1 MRRETSR
8 RPARSRFV
16 KHDQSFQR
24 VLVSCQACTSACAQV
39 GCRKRH
45 GEVLCFSYEQ
55 QKRGSGVFHYFLLLH
70 SSVGFRSCS
79 RAGLI
84 VLHRLVEREGKL
96 SSRQQSVFVGVFVPP
111 SSVLHIS
118 QPCEQQKEQKELC
131 APAPSFPLVPSSHL
145 LSPSPHSLSLSFSS
159 FPPEQ

>member
-1 MRRETSR
+1 M
-8 RPARSRFV
+8 PGVYARVCLRSV
-16 KHDQSFQR
+16 
-24 VLVSCQACTSACAQV
+24 
-39 GCRKRH
+39 CRKRH

-70 SSVGFRSCS
+70 GTVFSSRSSVGFRSCS

-84 VLHRLVEREGKL
+84 VLHGLVEREGKL

-131 APAPSFPLVPSSHL
+131 APALSFPLVPSSHL
-145 LSPSPHSLSLSFSS
+145 LSPSPHSLSLSPPFLQSS
-159 FPPEQ
+159 NPFFPSPFLFELSTSEETK